1 MTDNYTESL
10 FRWASESYSLNMIV
24 DENGIIRYIGRQH
37 AAMYNGTP
45 ADFEGRLVTDV
56 IPNTGVL
63 RVLATGEAEHGEL
76 FVVAEGKEH
85 EDVYAIS
92 RIPIRD
98 HDGILRGVFTMAL
111 FSSLDTVDRLRKE
124 VVNLRKA
131 NALYS
136 KQLRGLTKHDFVL
149 EDVAGISPSIMA
161 VKGVVARAA
170 PSDLPVLLTGETGVG
185 KEVFADAIHRLSNRK
200 DYNFVKINCAAIPK
214 DLIESELFGY
224 EPGAFSGALRTG
236 KKGKLEQANRG
247 TVLLDEIGEL
257 PMPMQSKLLRVLQ
270 EYEFERIGGTRVIHL
285 DVRVIAATNQD
296 LHRLVKEGKF
306 RSDLYYRL
314 NVIEVEIPA
323 LRERPEDLA
332 PLCTVLLQ
340 KIEARYQMEPHSIS
354 SSAMALL
361 RSYSWP
367 GNVRE
372 LEHCLARACVMS
384 DRTVL
389 TEHEFS
395 FLRAFDCGP
404 APIAPPE
411 ELPAPP
417 REPPQQ
423 AAGGGLKSA
432 KAAAEREEIAH
443 ALWQVRGNKV
453 KAAQLLGISRSRLYV
468 KMKEYGIDPWS
479 I

>member
-10 FRWASESYSLNMIV
+10 FRWACESYSLNMIV

-161 VKGVVARAA
+161 VKEVSRPSAEMYSSGYTKESLTVQMQSARRPARAA
-170 PSDLPVLLTGETGVG
+170 VQYRA
-185 KEVFADAIHRLSNRK
+185 AD
-200 DYNFVKINCAAIPK
+200 
-214 DLIESELFGY
+214 
-224 EPGAFSGALRTG
+224 
-236 KKGKLEQANRG
+236 
-247 TVLLDEIGEL
+247 
-257 PMPMQSKLLRVLQ
+257 
-270 EYEFERIGGTRVIHL
+270 
-285 DVRVIAATNQD
+285 
-296 LHRLVKEGKF
+296 
-306 RSDLYYRL
+306 
-314 NVIEVEIPA
+314 
-323 LRERPEDLA
+323 
-332 PLCTVLLQ
+332 
-340 KIEARYQMEPHSIS
+340 SIS
-354 SSAMALL
+354 TPRTPIFAQSMPDPASS
-361 RSYSWP
+361 
-367 GNVRE
+367 
-372 LEHCLARACVMS
+372 
-384 DRTVL
+384 
-389 TEHEFS
+389 
-395 FLRAFDCGP
+395 
-404 APIAPPE
+404 
-411 ELPAPP
+411 
-417 REPPQQ
+417 
-423 AAGGGLKSA
+423 
-432 KAAAEREEIAH
+432 
-443 ALWQVRGNKV
+443 
-453 KAAQLLGISRSRLYV
+453 
-468 KMKEYGIDPWS
+468 
-479 I
+479 